1 MRDTLR
7 SAFGR
12 AAAQIQIAVIVF
24 VKFVKFVASK
34 TATNST
40 NYHESFMSSP
50 LDYCREWSWKKS
62 SSRWKRT
69 AASPQI
75 APMSSVRI

>member
-24 VKFVKFVASK
+24 VKFVQFVASK

-40 NYHESFMSSP
+40 N
-50 LDYCREWSWKKS
+50 
-62 SSRWKRT
+62 
-69 AASPQI
+69 
-75 APMSSVRI
+75 